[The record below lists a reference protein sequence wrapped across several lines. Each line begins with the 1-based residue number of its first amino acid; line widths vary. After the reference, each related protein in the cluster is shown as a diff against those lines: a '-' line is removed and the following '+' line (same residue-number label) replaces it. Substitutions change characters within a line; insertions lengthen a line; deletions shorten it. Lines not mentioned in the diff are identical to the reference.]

1 MQNNEGLISEKE
13 NGNNN
18 IWTRCETRTRK
29 DEVLCGHKRCIECG
43 GCEIACKNENN
54 VPPGIA
60 RIRVVT
66 VNEGQPGETNVA
78 VPCMQCSNAPCVAV
92 CPVDALFNRA
102 DGIVHVNKETCI
114 GCGYC
119 LYACPFG
126 APQFP
131 KGSPFG
137 KRGVMDKCTYCA
149 GGPEEAFSAVEQEL
163 YGSNRIAEGKLPM
176 CASVCSTK
184 ALVAGDA
191 EEVATWFALAP
202 QPEARG
208 MCGVQ
213 ERPIQLTRIIESGFL
228 NRFR

>member
-1 MQNNEGLISEKE
+1 MA
-13 NGNNN
+13 
-18 IWTRCETRTRK
+18 RTTIPSRFASGPGGK
-29 DEVLCGHKRCIECG
+29 QAPARMKFYVDVKRCIECG
-43 GCEIACKNENN
+43 GCEVACKNEND

-66 VNEGQPGETNVA
+66 VNEGRQGETNIA

-92 CPVDALFNRA
+92 CPVDALFTRP

-137 KRGVMDKCTYCA
+137 ARGVMDKCTYCA
-149 GGPEEAFSAVEQEL
+149 AGPEENFSERERLQ

-176 CASVCSTK
+176 CASICSTK

-191 EEVATWFALAP
+191 EEVANVVRQRMA
-202 QPEARG
+202 ARG
-208 MCGVQ
+208 SGGGVWGWGAAYPAG
-213 ERPIQLTRIIESGFL
+213 R
-228 NRFR
+228 